1 MAGKG
6 GGAWKVAYADFV
18 TAMMA
23 FFMVMW
29 LVSVGE
35 KKDPEFKEAVA
46 SYFRDPRGIF
56 DEGGALLKS
65 SMNTF
70 ARDAADGTSQQ
81 DGKDKN
87 RSGSAK
93 PSPKVKFAIN
103 RGERTQVGTAI
114 LFDEDTAQMSDEG
127 REKLDGIIPS
137 LAGKPQK
144 IEIRGH
150 ALRRPLAP
158 DSPYKDAW
166 QLAYARC
173 VTTMQY
179 LAEHGVP
186 PERVRLSQAGPYEP
200 FTIDAD
206 PSLIKFNSCVEI
218 FLLAEMSSTF
228 LGTESERAKRY
239 VGE

>member
-29 LVSVGE
+29 LISQGEDIKDSV
-35 KKDPEFKEAVA
+35 AT
-46 SYFRDPRGIF
+46 YFRDPRGTF
-56 DEGGALLKS
+56 EQGGALLKPVMGTYPAEIS
-65 SMNTF
+65 
-70 ARDAADGTSQQ
+70 DGTS
-81 DGKDKN
+81 DNEGKDKN
-87 RSGSAK
+87 RTGSAK
-93 PSPKVKFAIN
+93 PSPKVAFQSN
-103 RGERTQVGTAI
+103 RGERTRMGTII
-114 LFDEDTAQMSDEG
+114 LFDEDTAEMSDEG
-127 REKLDGIIPS
+127 RQKLAGLIPI

-173 VTTMQY
+173 INTMQY
-179 LAEHGVP
+179 LAEHGVAS
-186 PERVRLSQAGPYEP
+186 ERIRLSQAGPYEP
-200 FTIDAD
+200 FTIDSD
-206 PSLIKFNSCVEI
+206 PSRIKFNSCVEI
-218 FLLAEMSSTF
+218 FLLAEMTSTF
-228 LGTESERAKRY
+228 LGTESERAKRF
-239 VGE
+239 VDE